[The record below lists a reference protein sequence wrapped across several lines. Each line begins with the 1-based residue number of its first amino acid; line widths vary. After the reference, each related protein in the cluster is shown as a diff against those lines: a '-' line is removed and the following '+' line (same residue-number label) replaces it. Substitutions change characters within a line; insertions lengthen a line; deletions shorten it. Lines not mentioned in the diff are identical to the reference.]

1 MLRKH
6 VYIIATYIHSSHKKG
21 ECQIRYGEHAAA
33 PQGRKTLR
41 TQS

>member
-6 VYIIATYIHSSHKKG
+6 VYIKILTYTRPIKKG

-33 PQGRKTLR
+33 PQGRKIIR
-41 TQS
+41 TQY